1 MKFKDLSQY
10 VYEDLEKVAFLD
22 SALEK
27 TLLKS
32 YKMASYDAMACEYI
46 EISPSKYC
54 PQCGREYPEDE
65 NFCLDCSVSLKEIRK
80 VNVKY
85 IVMNPTFKVEKSKR
99 LTNFE
104 DILTQDN
111 LDKLDE
117 FDFTIDE
124 LNKIILNIKRTAF
137 RRMDRAIK
145 DNEIYFK
152 DLSILDKV
160 LLFAKSFIDIEY
172 KSYGQELGYF
182 EFNKICIDDRQLSA
196 LQITTLI
203 HELTHFLIKEIFTHI
218 LCEILDCTK
227 TSEIESIAIFILSYT
242 PVNQLIDEYA
252 AHTVEGRFTLLG
264 YQDYSSYLNIE
275 KTINAPSEEIE
286 MIKTIGNS
294 LAAYVKRIFESFI
307 NDDLLEDIKSQFRCD
322 ILESPDYTNLALE
335 NCMLLNDMGMI
346 RALKFILADG
356 FAISMDNIAKLEEY
370 DKHWL

>member
-10 VYEDLEKVAFLD
+10 VYEDLEKIAFLD

-65 NFCLDCSVSLKEIRK
+65 NFCLECSVSLKEIRK
-80 VNVKY
+80 VNVKD

-124 LNKIILNIKRTAF
+124 LNQIILNIKRTAF

-275 KTINAPSEEIE
+275 KTIDAPSEEIE

-294 LAAYVKRIFESFI
+294 LATYVKRIFESFI

-335 NCMLLNDMGMI
+335 NCMLLNDIGMI